1 MQDHKKRPT
10 HFIITFPFNTA
21 NITTLGEKQ
30 KTLNFQERQNLIKLV
45 SAQVVKGVPFCI
57 RFPCSLHR
65 YRRLLR
71 QVFFIIPK
79 FILTLVRRYRSY
91 VGYFRVYQGLS
102 EWIWNPYYGSLFRS
116 LPVLFTDIFSFGK
129 SEKTSGAI
137 LFSKKNFQFSTFPIL
152 AASNQLVQRPIDWFP
167 KFQWYCDQR
176 PFCQENEKWVWA
188 ERCFALQ
195 DICDRPQI
203 GSEIGSKERRGVD
216 WANFYFK
223 IKFKF

>member
-1 MQDHKKRPT
+1 M
-10 HFIITFPFNTA
+10 
-21 NITTLGEKQ
+21 
-30 KTLNFQERQNLIKLV
+30 V

-79 FILTLVRRYRSY
+79 IILTLVRRYRSY

-137 LFSKKNFQFSTFPIL
+137 LLSKKTFSSLLSQYWRPAISLYKGQLIGFPSSNDIVTNGPFAKRMRNEFELKEVLLCRIFVIAHRSAQKSGARSEEVSIEQILILKLNLNF
-152 AASNQLVQRPIDWFP
+152 
-167 KFQWYCDQR
+167 
-176 PFCQENEKWVWA
+176 
-188 ERCFALQ
+188 
-195 DICDRPQI
+195 
-203 GSEIGSKERRGVD
+203 KE
-216 WANFYFK
+216 
-223 IKFKF
+223 